1 MNYENLCIFCMR
13 EKNSQDEVCPYC
25 GNSNETYKKSE
36 YALPPFTILNGR
48 YLVGKTIGAG
58 GFGITYLA
66 MDLVLERRV
75 AIKEFFMNDAMYRTK
90 AYAVTVST
98 INKAQE
104 EMYRASREKFER
116 EAKILAHLNNM
127 PGIVQVYDFF
137 SENGTAY
144 IAMEYL
150 DGKTL
155 GEYVREK
162 GGCLSLEETK
172 QILYPIMKSL
182 DKIHKEGILHR
193 DVSPDNIKFSEDGSP
208 KLFDFGGAKLE
219 TNDDLSKI
227 AYMKPGYTPLE
238 QYSVNGDQGPWTD
251 VYAMGASIYY
261 CICGKKPPEAPER
274 SCGKAPLSFEA
285 VGMRISKAE
294 ENALRKAMT
303 LRGDLRYQT
312 MEEFWENLE
321 KASQNGTENLAGDFE
336 KKERRKQEKESNQKS
351 YGKNEEEKPEE
362 NQRNSEDVLR
372 KKSLIWVG
380 ILGIGILLFFIFSEN
395 KTAKEAR
402 TTKNTVSDTVTAGN
416 VTSESGLPVAGVE
429 AADSS
434 MAATEKAASKYSAF
448 AAKKRSDS
456 LGYVVTKS
464 EDDEENTY
472 MYEEPDKSSD
482 IVMKLHK
489 SNVLGVSEIK
499 YEKNGKWA
507 HATYFGCS
515 GWIQLDFLKRV
526 GNMKNET
533 DERGTYYISAEK
545 TYLRSK
551 RSEDGGKVELFRYG
565 AMVGVYSI
573 KDGWGKVSYVSQ
585 DGYATH
591 YDGRAVYIHASCLG
605 KEIAGTYVVNT
616 TGNSGL
622 NMRENPSASGA
633 KKGKSIPSGT
643 KLQISQFQNGWGRIT
658 YNGEEGWV
666 MMKYLYLDSKEE

>member
-75 AIKEFFMNDAMYRTK
+75 AIKEFFMNDAMYRTQ
-90 AYAVTVST
+90 ACAVTVSM

-104 EMYRASREKFER
+104 EMYRTSREKFER
-116 EAKILAHLNNM
+116 EAKILAYLNNM

-251 VYAMGASIYY
+251 VYAMGATIYY

-285 VGMRISKAE
+285 VGMKISKAE

-321 KASQNGTENLAGDFE
+321 KASQNGKENSAGDFE
-336 KKERRKQEKESNQKS
+336 KEEKREQGKEFNQKS
-351 YGKNEEEKPEE
+351 YEKNSQRNGDEKPERKE
-362 NQRNSEDVLR
+362 TEDQKNSEDVLR
-372 KKSLIWVG
+372 KKSLIWIS
-380 ILGIGILLFFIFSEN
+380 ILGIGILLFYIFSDN
-395 KTAKEAR
+395 KMVKDAETAKEAEAM
-402 TTKNTVSDTVTAGN
+402 KNTVSDTVTTGN
-416 VTSESGLPVAGVE
+416 
-429 AADSS
+429 
-434 MAATEKAASKYSAF
+434 MASTEKAASKYSTVAE
-448 AAKKRSDS
+448 KKQSVL
-456 LGYVVTKS
+456 LGYVVVKS

-472 MYEEPDKSSD
+472 MYAEPHKSSD
-482 IVMKLHK
+482 VIMKLHPG
-489 SNVLGVSEIK
+489 NVVNVSEIK

-507 HATYFGCS
+507 HVTYFGCT
-515 GWIQLDFLKRV
+515 GWVQLDFLKRV
-526 GNMKNET
+526 GNMENEA
-533 DERGTYYISAEK
+533 DEPGTYYISVGE
-545 TYLRSK
+545 TYLRGK
-551 RSEDGGKVELFRYG
+551 KSEDGGKIGIFKYG
-565 AMVGVYSI
+565 AMVEVDLI
-573 KDGWGKVSYVSQ
+573 IDKWVKVSYVPQ
-585 DGYATH
+585 DGYIYA
-591 YDGRAVYIHASCLG
+591 YNGRSGYIDASCLG
-605 KEIAGTYVVNT
+605 REIKGTYVINT
-616 TGNSGL
+616 NTGSGL
-622 NMRENPSASGA
+622 NMREKPSVSGA
-633 KKGKSIPSGT
+633 KKGKSIPNGT
-643 KLQISQFQNGWGRIT
+643 KLFITQFQNGWGRTT

>member
-13 EKNSQDEVCPYC
+13 EKNSQDEICPYC

-98 INKAQE
+98 INRAQE

-162 GGCLSLEETK
+162 GGRLSLEETK

-182 DKIHKEGILHR
+182 DKVHKEGILHR

-251 VYAMGASIYY
+251 VYAMGATIYY

-285 VGMRISKAE
+285 VGMKISKAE

-362 NQRNSEDVLR
+362 NQKNSEDVLR
-372 KKSLIWVG
+372 KKSLIWIG
-380 ILGIGILLFFIFSEN
+380 ILGIGILLFYIFSEN

-434 MAATEKAASKYSAF
+434 MAATEKAASKYSVF

-482 IVMKLHK
+482 VVMKLHK

-507 HATYFGCS
+507 YATYFGCS

-526 GNMKNET
+526 ENMKNET
-533 DERGTYYISAEK
+533 DEPGTYYISNGE

-551 RSEDGGKVELFRYG
+551 ASEEVSWIGIFKYG
-565 AMVGVYSI
+565 AMVEVDSI
-573 KDGWGKVSYVSQ
+573 TDGWAKVSYVPQ
-585 DGYATH
+585 NGYIYAYNGRDGYI
-591 YDGRAVYIHASCLG
+591 DASCLG
-605 KEIAGTYVVNT
+605 REIKGTYVINT
-616 TGNSGL
+616 NTGSGL
-622 NMRENPSASGA
+622 NMREKPSVSGA
-633 KKGKSIPSGT
+633 KKGKSIPNGT
-643 KLQISQFQNGWGRIT
+643 KLLISQFQNGWGRIT

>member
-1 MNYENLCIFCMR
+1 MR

-66 MDLVLERRV
+66 MDLALERRV

-162 GGCLSLEETK
+162 GGRLSLEETK

-251 VYAMGASIYY
+251 VYAMGATIYY

-274 SCGKAPLSFEA
+274 SCGKAPLSFETT
-285 VGMRISKAE
+285 GMKISKAE

-312 MEEFWENLE
+312 MEEFWESLE
-321 KASQNGTENLAGDFE
+321 KVSKNGKENSAGDFE
-336 KKERRKQEKESNQKS
+336 KKEKREQGKEFNQKS
-351 YGKNEEEKPEE
+351 YEKNSQRNGDEKPERKE
-362 NQRNSEDVLR
+362 TEDQKNSEDVLR
-372 KKSLIWVG
+372 KKSLIWIS
-380 ILGIGILLFFIFSEN
+380 ILGIGILLFYIFSDN
-395 KTAKEAR
+395 KMVKDAETAKEAEAM
-402 TTKNTVSDTVTAGN
+402 KNTVSDSVTAGN
-416 VTSESGLPVAGVE
+416 
-429 AADSS
+429 
-434 MAATEKAASKYSAF
+434 MASTEKAASKYSTVAE
-448 AAKKRSDS
+448 KKQSVL
-456 LGYVVTKS
+456 LGYVVVKS

-482 IVMKLHK
+482 VVMKLHK

-507 HATYFGCS
+507 YATYFGCS

-526 GNMKNET
+526 ENMKNET
-533 DERGTYYISAEK
+533 DEPGTYYISNGE

-551 RSEDGGKVELFRYG
+551 ASEEVSWIGIFKYG
-565 AMVGVYSI
+565 AMVEVDSI
-573 KDGWGKVSYVSQ
+573 TDGWAKVSYVPQ
-585 DGYATH
+585 NGYIYAYNGRDGYI
-591 YDGRAVYIHASCLG
+591 DASCLG
-605 KEIAGTYVVNT
+605 REIKGTYVINT
-616 TGNSGL
+616 NTGSGL
-622 NMRENPSASGA
+622 NMREKPSVSGA
-633 KKGKSIPSGT
+633 KKGKSIPNGT
-643 KLQISQFQNGWGRIT
+643 KLLISQFQNGWGRIT